1 MALSE
6 KKARV
11 TGRTMFNALGFESL
25 KAGKEHFYVF
35 VKGRPPK

>member
-11 TGRTMFNALGFESL
+11 TGSTMFNAFGLESL
-25 KAGKEHFYVF
+25 KAEKEHVYVY
-35 VKGRPPK
+35 VKGR